1 MTIQER
7 KKEIITK
14 IENLSEEQIATFE
27 NLLLEITK
35 ENSNEKERDE
45 KIKSIIKRDFS
56 RFKETFKA
64 LS

>member
-7 KKEIITK
+7 KNRIIDK
-14 IENLSEEQIATFE
+14 IETLSEEQMATFE
-27 NLLLEITK
+27 NFILEITK
-35 ENSNEKERDE
+35 EVTDEKEREE
-45 KIKSIIKRDFS
+45 KVKSIIKRDFS

>member
-7 KKEIITK
+7 KKRMIDK
-14 IENLSEEQIATFE
+14 IETLSEEQIATFE

-35 ENSNEKERDE
+35 DVTNEKEREE
-45 KIKSIIKRDFS
+45 KVKSIIKRDFS

>member
-7 KKEIITK
+7 KNKIIDK
-14 IENLSEEQIATFE
+14 IETLSEEQMATFE

-35 ENSNEKERDE
+35 EVADKKEREE